1 MNNRVDYLIKLI
13 ARIIIPIIMF
23 IGGIIILSLHLP
35 GWSIILGLPVSMF
48 GIVFIIYTY
57 DEVITKNVVNKEK
70 YLERCPICK
79 KVYSVDKIGG
89 TEDFICENCREK
101 IIRDISSKK
110 GNYKK

>member
-57 DEVITKNVVNKEK
+57 DEVI
-70 YLERCPICK
+70 LERCPICK